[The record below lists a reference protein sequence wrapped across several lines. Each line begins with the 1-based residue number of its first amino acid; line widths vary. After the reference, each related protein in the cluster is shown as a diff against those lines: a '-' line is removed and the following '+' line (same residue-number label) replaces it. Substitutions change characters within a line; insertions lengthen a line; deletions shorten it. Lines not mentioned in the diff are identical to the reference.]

1 MKAYRPLF
9 ICCMFERGL
18 LNEKTIKR
26 LEKPFQ
32 MKVVSRK
39 KVSNNEIIDENSQ
52 PISLTEYSD
61 AVAS

>member
-1 MKAYRPLF
+1 
-9 ICCMFERGL
+9 MFERGL

>member
-32 MKVVSRK
+32 MKIVSRK
-39 KVSNNEIIDENSQ
+39 KVSNNEIIDENS
-52 PISLTEYSD
+52 
-61 AVAS
+61 